1 MNGINS
7 GVSGIFSPCC
17 MQPVCACVENV
28 QGVLIKVA
36 ALAVLARLF
45 VAQAFNHAG
54 INLLKQGACKARK
67 MCPLLFNC

>member
-1 MNGINS
+1 M
-7 GVSGIFSPCC
+7 
-17 MQPVCACVENV
+17 
-28 QGVLIKVA
+28 QGVLSKVA

-45 VAQAFNHAG
+45 VAQAFNPAG